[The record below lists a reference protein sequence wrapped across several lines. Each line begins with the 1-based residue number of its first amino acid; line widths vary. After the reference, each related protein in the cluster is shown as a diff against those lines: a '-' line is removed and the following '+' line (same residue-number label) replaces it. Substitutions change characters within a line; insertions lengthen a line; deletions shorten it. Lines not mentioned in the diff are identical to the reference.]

1 MAGGAPCAG
10 NPVRRAAEEAR
21 RQKITEELAARKQ
34 NSKELWALQQELLKK
49 SVKTPLLEAARQ
61 LFQAEHYDAVVE
73 ERSLEELCGYPLCGH
88 RTTALP
94 AEKRWAVNYATR
106 EVMDAEE
113 VKKFCGP
120 SCRRESQRFR
130 ASLQPEPIYLRP
142 ASALTAA
149 QTATATAE
157 QTATAQKAEDSRRD
171 EKEAKDKD
179 IPAVRPRTVVRF
191 SREKRSYQVHYS
203 EYDGGGALPDV
214 APRRDAP
221 RAPMGRSGCV
231 AVRERT
237 SQEVE
242 EPTDAPRQPEPVEE
256 DEALSDSEGDD
267 LYDPEVVPDGKCSTP
282 WIQAWATLNTWITET
297 AKEVLR
303 GAQLELAEDRRPAH
317 KGRRDLLLELL
328 TSRLPGEFSFLAS
341 RFYELVS
348 SLGVHQALPSITER
362 ALYDL
367 LAAVLLRGLYLSDAQ
382 RGLYVRDEVQVELL
396 EQRMKE
402 AAQCYG
408 IAEEELKMMTQ
419 LTDLYKAQDD

>member
-203 EYDGGGALPDV
+203 EY
-214 APRRDAP
+214 APRTVHR
-221 RAPMGRSGCV
+221 
-231 AVRERT
+231 
-237 SQEVE
+237 
-242 EPTDAPRQPEPVEE
+242 
-256 DEALSDSEGDD
+256 EGDD